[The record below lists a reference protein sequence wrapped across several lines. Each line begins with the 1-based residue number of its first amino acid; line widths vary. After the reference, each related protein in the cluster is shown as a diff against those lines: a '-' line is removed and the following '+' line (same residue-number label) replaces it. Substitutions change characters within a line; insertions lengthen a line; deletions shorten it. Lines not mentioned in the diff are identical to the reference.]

1 MSRGWRVCRHS
12 TTNCSTITRKSS
24 SESQQRNPNI
34 DTRTETNYF
43 KLDVVAQ
50 CVLLKLPRR
59 KCRMMLSDR
68 LSTSELQLVS
78 RSNQKSLPSEC
89 EKSFRLSAAKE
100 AILSKYCWVN
110 VLLVWRNDLLNY
122 TRTGNLTPTVAA
134 AVLWRNDLLIYTRTG
149 NLTPTFAA
157 AVLYKWYLP
166 FAVTLP
172 N

>member
-122 TRTGNLTPTVAA
+122 TR
-134 AVLWRNDLLIYTRTG
+134 VLAIWLQLLQQLFCGETIYLIILALAIWLQLLQQLFCTNDICRLL
-149 NLTPTFAA
+149 
-157 AVLYKWYLP
+157 
-166 FAVTLP
+166 
-172 N
+172 